1 MSVHRSQWIE
11 QTYSSQDLIEIKM
24 VLQNPI
30 RKLVELVDKV
40 SDVDTAHR
48 IGLRERH
55 GLRKV
60 LPESSAAFGISPLN
74 LHSQLLKLSGR

>member
-40 SDVDTAHR
+40 SDVDTAHGV
-48 IGLRERH
+48 GLGERH
-55 GLRKV
+55 GLREV
-60 LPESSAAFGISPLN
+60 LPESSASSRVGN
-74 LHSQLLKLSGR
+74 

>member
-1 MSVHRSQWIE
+1 MSVYRSQWIE
-11 QTYSSQDLIEIKM
+11 QTYPSQDLIEIKM

-48 IGLRERH
+48 IGLGERH
-55 GLRKV
+55 GLREV
-60 LPESSAAFGISPLN
+60 LPESSAPLRIGN
-74 LHSQLLKLSGR
+74 